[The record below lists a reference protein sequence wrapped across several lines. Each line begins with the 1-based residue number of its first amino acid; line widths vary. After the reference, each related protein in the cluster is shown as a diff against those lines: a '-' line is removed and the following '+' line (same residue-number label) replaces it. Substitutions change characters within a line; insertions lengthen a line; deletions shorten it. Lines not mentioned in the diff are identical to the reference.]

1 MTCDALLPARL
12 MTLEEAK
19 VARIGWFEFWSAA
32 TGKHFI
38 LPCVVKDCDVDGYTA
53 IDNTCFGHYCV
64 GCCAKSGD
72 RITRTRTVRVPA
84 IELVTCLRSAVQ

>member
-53 IDNTCFGHYCV
+53 IDNTCFGHYCEWEEYND
-64 GCCAKSGD
+64 AYD
-72 RITRTRTVRVPA
+72 IFRWRVWTDEPTD
-84 IELVTCLRSAVQ
+84 EQREKTPWKR